1 MTTGV
6 GLLGCGAIGQELA
19 RAIQVGEAG
28 GAYLAALFD
37 QVEELAASVAEG
49 LGGEVLGTDSMG
61 DFLAA
66 PGLDLVVECASPQ
79 AVRAHAETVLSAG
92 KDLLMMSSGALA
104 DPELAERL
112 AGLAQRRQRRLI
124 VPSGALGGIDA
135 IRAAR
140 GRLDRVT
147 LTTTKPPRGLAGA
160 PGFAEWESRE
170 ISEPTVVFDGPA
182 VEAVKLFPANV
193 NVAATL
199 SLAGL
204 GAQETRVKVVADP
217 GSTQS
222 QVNVHEVEADHHLD
236 VHPRSQGS
244 ADFALVVGG
253 MTAFVL
259 RIPEPRASLVGLGT
273 LRFRMELL
281 PHERNPKTSFLAI
294 VSAVEALRA
303 ATTPG
308 IRVGT

>member
-1 MTTGV
+1 MATGV

-19 RAIQVGEAG
+19 RAIEAGEAG
-28 GAYLAALFD
+28 DARLVALFD
-37 QVEELAASVAEG
+37 QVEGLAASLSIG
-49 LGGEVLGTDSMG
+49 WDGGVFGSDSIG

-66 PGLDLVVECASPQ
+66 PGLDIVVECASPH
-79 AVRAHAETVLSAG
+79 AVRAHAEAVLSAG

-112 AGLAQRRQRRLI
+112 AGLAQREQRRLI

-147 LTTTKPPRGLAGA
+147 LTTTKPPRGLTGA

-217 GSTQS
+217 GST
-222 QVNVHEVEADHHLD
+222 VNVHEVEA
-236 VHPRSQGS
+236 VGS
-244 ADFALVVGG
+244 
-253 MTAFVL
+253 
-259 RIPEPRASLVGLGT
+259 LGT
-273 LRFRMELL
+273 LRFRMELR
-281 PHERNPKTSFLAI
+281 PHERNPKASFLAI

-303 ATTPG
+303 ACTPG